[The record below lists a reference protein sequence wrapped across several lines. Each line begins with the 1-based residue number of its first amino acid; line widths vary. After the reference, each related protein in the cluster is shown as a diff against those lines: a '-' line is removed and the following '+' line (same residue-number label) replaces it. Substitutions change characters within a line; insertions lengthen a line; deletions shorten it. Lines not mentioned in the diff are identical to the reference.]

1 MFTYHSTEFHLF
13 GFILIMFASF
23 SSGLRW
29 TLAQMVTQ
37 KHEIGLS
44 NPIDMMYHIQPG
56 MIIVLLP
63 LAVKVEGVSFL
74 TTDKFFRNSDISSL
88 AYNSLLILLGSL
100 LAFLLESS
108 EYLVVS
114 HTSSLTLSISGIFKV
129 VLLFKKKKTPK
140 LFQFNI
146 VILRKYAQFI

>member
-1 MFTYHSTEFHLF
+1 MV
-13 GFILIMFASF
+13 ASF

-29 TLAQMVTQ
+29 TLAQIVTQ

-56 MIIVLLP
+56 MILALLP
-63 LAVKVEGVSFL
+63 LAVYVEGVSVV
-74 TTDKFFRNSDISSL
+74 TTDKFFRNSDFSTFASHSIW
-88 AYNSLLILLGSL
+88 ILMGSI
-100 LAFLLESS
+100 LAFLLEAS

-129 VLLFKKKKTPK
+129 CLYVC
-140 LFQFNI
+140 
-146 VILRKYAQFI
+146 VILV